1 MTILTGDIIFSAIGQ
16 SDTNPVALPNYLTGF
31 GSDTRFFNEKLRVWS
46 NGGFYT
52 AALPTSSSIS
62 SRIEMGSDSGDQFGP
77 ALLDTSANGYVARCR
92 YDVISLRLVNA
103 GTIAG
108 SSIQSHSGAV
118 SASDVIEIN
127 IDETNGNIVVS
138 LNGTAVISLND
149 STYSGLRAGY
159 YYYATDFAD
168 TGARAWAASGYG
180 PSAPTLRK
188 GSQFTAE
195 TTLSGTVTAATLN
208 GQAITVDSQVGTTVT
223 LTDSDGSI
231 TTSGEYPLVLTDD
244 SADPD
249 ETITVQVNVYGVAPA
264 NNPVQKDGAALA
276 SLTNVEL
283 RVSSGATLA
292 GSQLYYSGTGT
303 TDASG
308 NLGNIDLSSTAA
320 ADTDPVLLS
329 IRTAAGDSIITAETV
344 GLI

>member
-1 MTILTGDIIFSAIGQ
+1 MADVTLGAKNNGLGFPRGLNNTSSDRMNTSATVIYVSGQVVKEAGIWQATQPNEIASVKINIYDISAGVDQAPLIYSTEIVSDPTNMDGDELYLVKSIANEALTG
-16 SDTNPVALPNYLTGF
+16 LTGGETLSLSVSWSSGVGAF
-31 GSDTRFFNEKLRVWS
+31 RRVNGATSLSS
-46 NGGFYT
+46 NG
-52 AALPTSSSIS
+52 
-62 SRIEMGSDSGDQFGP
+62 
-77 ALLDTSANGYVARCR
+77 
-92 YDVISLRLVNA
+92 
-103 GTIAG
+103 
-108 SSIQSHSGAV
+108 
-118 SASDVIEIN
+118 
-127 IDETNGNIVVS
+127 
-138 LNGTAVISLND
+138 
-149 STYSGLRAGY
+149 
-159 YYYATDFAD
+159 AD
-168 TGARAWAASGYG
+168 TADPANPFVETSTVNTETIDAYLILGDAA
-180 PSAPTLRK
+180 ATTPTFRK

-303 TDASG
+303 TDVSG

>member
-1 MTILTGDIIFSAIGQ
+1 MGIIGNNTIGNLSHTFTGTNRHIWLPSFDYTPTVDETVSTVNVFMASESASEGTVQ
-16 SDTNPVALPNYLTGF
+16 VGVYRVSDGALIESAQITIPANAAEAWYEAAMPGAETLLSGVAYRVALGDPTVDVTIKHSNDQNGYGGF
-31 GSDTRFFNEKLRVWS
+31 GSTLPATFTQEGTQSRSYSIYATTAEVV
-46 NGGFYT
+46 T
-52 AALPTSSSIS
+52 AADYT
-62 SRIEMGSDSGDQFGP
+62 
-77 ALLDTSANGYVARCR
+77 V
-92 YDVISLRLVNA
+92 
-103 GTIAG
+103 
-108 SSIQSHSGAV
+108 
-118 SASDVIEIN
+118 
-127 IDETNGNIVVS
+127 
-138 LNGTAVISLND
+138 
-149 STYSGLRAGY
+149 
-159 YYYATDFAD
+159 
-168 TGARAWAASGYG
+168 
-180 PSAPTLRK
+180 RK

-283 RVSSGATLA
+283 RVSAGATLA
-292 GSQLYYSGTGT
+292 GSELFYTGTAT